1 MPCPPPPPPAYW
13 QVRDLAARSQAR
25 KNKDKADD
33 DSSAAVNQ
41 PQRWSDYTV
50 EFHFPEPSELAPPLI
65 QLIDV
70 DFKYPSR
77 WEGERGG
84 LAIGVG
90 GGEGRVGGI
99 RPCSLPNAEKGS
111 WGQTAGGSLLSNA
124 WPPSCIKWKCPNT
137 PCQTSKPSLGTDEG
151 LLLGGDISALSSPL
165 CQRRSHS

>member
-1 MPCPPPPPPAYW
+1 MDTVGSWPSVLLKGCPPAYALSPSPPPAYW

-84 LAIGVG
+84 LAIGVC
-90 GGEGRVGGI
+90 GGEGRGG
-99 RPCSLPNAEKGS
+99 RLLVVSRWGS
-111 WGQTAGGSLLSNA
+111 G
-124 WPPSCIKWKCPNT
+124 WPVC
-137 PCQTSKPSLGTDEG
+137 
-151 LLLGGDISALSSPL
+151 
-165 CQRRSHS
+165 